1 VTTDTPTRTTI
12 ALIGA
17 GPGTGAAA
25 ARRLGRESLEEQGT
39 PVRGFAADVPNA
51 ESVGELPIKVLL
63 QP

>member
-1 VTTDTPTRTTI
+1 MTTDPPTRTTI

-25 ARRLGRESLEEQGT
+25 ARRLGRESFEEHGI
-39 PVRGFAADVPNA
+39 PVRGIAADMPNA